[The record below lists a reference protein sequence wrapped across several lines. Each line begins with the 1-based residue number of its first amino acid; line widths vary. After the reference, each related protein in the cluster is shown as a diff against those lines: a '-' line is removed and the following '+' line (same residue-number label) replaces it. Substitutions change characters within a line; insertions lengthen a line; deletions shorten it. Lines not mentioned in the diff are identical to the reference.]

1 MTRDF
6 QPTKATEVS
15 NPMTTKNEAQN
26 ALTKFPKAQQDR
38 MKAVAAKQAARADG
52 PPMKLKIKDG
62 VTQITFV
69 HPDPDLAQILMM
81 ADLGTCD
88 PAFLSG
94 VQGQIAFI
102 GTPGAKIDEGAS
114 NFLLSVVRGVQ
125 PRDELEAMLAVQM
138 GAIHQATMT
147 LARRLNHVETIP
159 QQDAAERALNKLA
172 RTYTMQMEALKRY
185 RTGGQQKVI
194 VEHVTVNAG
203 KQLSGPWRMGGR
215 AGMKADANPMHLC
228 LFSSAMKCAGRKPA
242 ANFKGKDTSVHKRN
256 LAMNGRKHTRHVC
269 HSSYRCGQLLL
280 AFSRSP
286 LP

>member
-1 MTRDF
+1 
-6 QPTKATEVS
+6 
-15 NPMTTKNEAQN
+15 MTTKPESKT
-26 ALTKFPKAQQDR
+26 ALATVPKAQLDR

-62 VTQITFV
+62 VLQITFV
-69 HPDPDLAQILMM
+69 HADPDLAHILLM

-88 PAFLSG
+88 PAFMSG
-94 VQGQIAFI
+94 IQGHMAAI

-138 GAIHQATMT
+138 GAIHQATMMM
-147 LARRLNHVETIP
+147 ARRLNHVETIP

-185 RTGGQQKVI
+185 RTGGQQKVT

-203 KQLSGPWRMGGR
+203 GQAIVG
-215 AGMKADANPMHLC
+215 AVANR
-228 LFSSAMKCAGRKPA
+228 GDR
-242 ANFKGKDTSVHKRN
+242 
-256 LAMNGRKHTRHVC
+256 
-269 HSSYRCGQLLL
+269 Q
-280 AFSRSP
+280 
-286 LP
+286 